1 MNRQVLVLNQ
11 NYEPLNITSMRRAV
25 VLLHLGKA
33 EVVAEME
40 RHLRSASQDMR
51 APTVVRLS
59 HFVRRPYP
67 ELRVTRRAI
76 FARDGHRCQYCGADN
91 VVLTIDHVLP
101 SSRGGGSDWTN
112 LVASCVACNNKK
124 GSHTPEEAGM
134 RLVNQPYRPRHAPC
148 IGYAKFVTG
157 IRDPYWHTYL
167 APFGRGVELN

>member
-33 EVVAEME
+33 EVVAELE
-40 RHLRSASQDMR
+40 RHLRSTNHSMHE
-51 APTVVRLS
+51 PTVVRLS

-67 ELRVTRRAI
+67 DLRVTRRGI
-76 FARDGHRCQYCGADN
+76 FARDGHRCQYCGAEN

-101 SSRGGGSDWTN
+101 SSRGGGNDWTN

-124 GSHTPEEAGM
+124 GSRTPEEAGM
-134 RLVNQPYRPRHAPC
+134 RLRHTPFRPRTAPC
-148 IGYAKFVTG
+148 IGYARFVVG
-157 IRDPYWHTYL
+157 VRDPYWNSYL
-167 APFGRGVELN
+167 APYAKGLELN